1 LNLPTNKFFFL
12 AAKSQLL
19 IFFFLLAFISSL
31 QAQSASEKRQELK
44 DIRSQIEQKKKNIQQ
59 AESDEKDI
67 QTDLMQA
74 EKEISYIGRRLHIIR
89 NDYELQEVR
98 WRELQAVKVAR
109 ENALDKEQQR
119 LGELLREVYKMDR
132 YGDVRLILN
141 QESPALFSRM
151 MTYHDYFSRQRIEQI
166 KRVKTR
172 LEELEKAQHALSL
185 QSSTLERLKYKREE
199 ELAKLG
205 RMKEQK
211 QIVLN
216 NIRENINSEGQHLSQ
231 LLKNERA
238 LKNILKSLT
247 DLLSDIPKSSA
258 SIKSFVQLKGKLPWP
273 SAGEIATRFGS
284 ARGNSGKRWS
294 GVVIGVDR
302 GHDVTAIARGRV
314 AFSDWLRGYGL
325 LLIMDHGDGYMSLYG
340 HNESV
345 YKDTGEWVEPGEVIA
360 SVGDSGGQNRT
371 GLYFEIRHDGK
382 PVNPVKWC
390 ASSKPPVSSG

>member
-1 LNLPTNKFFFL
+1 LLTNKL
-12 AAKSQLL
+12 SLMVKSRLL
-19 IFFFLLAFISSL
+19 ITIILFACVSSL
-31 QAQSASEKRQELK
+31 YAQSASEKRQELDK
-44 DIRSQIEQKKKNIQQ
+44 IRSQIAEKKATIRQ
-59 AESDEKDI
+59 AESKEKDI

-89 NDYELQEVR
+89 KDYELQEAR

-109 ENALDKEQQR
+109 EKALDREQQR

-132 YGDVRLILN
+132 YGDIRLILN

-151 MTYHDYFSRQRIEQI
+151 MTYHNYFRRQRIEQI
-166 KRVKTR
+166 KRVKVK
-172 LEELEKAQHALSL
+172 LDELVTAQHALSL
-185 QSSTLERLKYKREE
+185 QSSTLERLKYKQEG

-211 QIVLN
+211 QLVLEE
-216 NIRENINSEGQHLSQ
+216 IRESIDSEGQHLAE
-231 LLKNERA
+231 LLKNEQT
-238 LKNILKSLT
+238 LKNIIKSLT
-247 DLLSDIPKSSA
+247 DMLSDITKSSA
-258 SIKSFVQLKGKLPWP
+258 SIKSFAQLKGSLPWP
-273 SAGEIATRFGS
+273 STGRIATHFGS
-284 ARGNSGKRWS
+284 ARGDSGKRWT
-294 GVVIGVDR
+294 GVVIGSER
-302 GHDVTAIARGRV
+302 GHDVTAVARGRV

-345 YKDTGEWVEPGEVIA
+345 YKDTGEWVESGEVIA
-360 SVGDSGGQNRT
+360 SVGDSGGQSRT

-390 ASSKPPVSSG
+390 ATGKPPASG